1 MSKMQGDYH
10 AEREDVAFL
19 GALSAAPMQS
29 EAWKEF
35 ARPAEVLVDWHVVE
49 NQGAIGSCQ
58 GHSVSSVLE
67 RLAFVRGLKV
77 QLSEIFAYL
86 ATQKIDDLLGRDDGS
101 TIAGGCKLALEVGC
115 PPEALT
121 GYPSEYPGRNERAK
135 ILSAEN
141 YAAAA
146 PYKALSAWKV
156 PPNHA
161 DTLNFIG
168 GGGGINFA
176 VRYYSSLI
184 PSDRIMR
191 SYRPGR
197 SQEGHAMCVL
207 GYDKSENLRAAN
219 SHADGEYLIT
229 PEAWQQ
235 ILAHD
240 WTVAIGLMGNPQA
253 APVDWYS
260 NSPYFKLEQRPE

>member
-10 AEREDVAFL
+10 EEREDVAFL
-19 GALSAAPMQS
+19 GTLSAAPMHS
-29 EAWKEF
+29 AAWQAF
-35 ARPAEVLVDWHVVE
+35 TRPPEVLTDWHRTE
-49 NQGAIGSCQ
+49 NQGPMGSCQ

-86 ATQKIDDLLGRDDGS
+86 ATQKIDDLLGSDVGS
-101 TIAGGCKLALEVGC
+101 TIAGGCKLALDVGC

-121 GYPSEYPGRNERAK
+121 GYPSAYPERVARDK
-135 ILSAEN
+135 ILSSEN

-156 PPNHA
+156 PASHA

-176 VRYYSSLI
+176 VRYYSELI
-184 PSDRIMR
+184 PADRVIR
-191 SYRPGR
+191 AYRPGR
-197 SQEGHAMCVL
+197 SREGHAMCIL

-235 ILAHD
+235 IIAHD
-240 WTVAIGLMGNPQA
+240 WTVAIGLMGNQQA
-253 APVDWYS
+253 EPVDWYS
-260 NSPYFKLEQRPE
+260 NSPYFKLEQKPE